1 MLVVELLEHVGLEL
15 LVLPNRLEDLLA
27 LLVRRGLDQ
36 IRDLGRVQPYE
47 PAGRHLQARAGHV
60 PDERLDVAPGNKLLV
75 LGVVATVAAREKAP
89 QARTNARVDS
99 GHPPGAVVLVHQVD
113 LAGPDQPGC
122 VHVDQAVVE
131 NVAAQQNL
139 AGAPLELG
147 QIQLRGRG
155 LHRMRTQLLDPVDR
169 DEQFAAA
176 DARGQA
182 DHERQTVAGVKARD
196 DVVDLAEPL
205 VLRVE

>member
-1 MLVVELLEHVGLEL
+1 M
-15 LVLPNRLEDLLA
+15 
-27 LLVRRGLDQ
+27 
-36 IRDLGRVQPYE
+36 
-47 PAGRHLQARAGHV
+47 
-60 PDERLDVAPGNKLLV
+60 
-75 LGVVATVAAREKAP
+75 
-89 QARTNARVDS
+89 
-99 GHPPGAVVLVHQVD
+99 HQVD

-196 DVVDLAEPL
+196 DVVDRAEPL